1 MAAPKNSLLARCA
14 VSSLDLAVRHW
25 PESSRGWGQA
35 VLAEMGEI
43 TEPAEAVSWAAG
55 GMLLFL
61 RALFSDFLEWLK
73 LPAGGRLSGV
83 STSSG
88 EKGPRLPKHS
98 RLATAVVL
106 VGAGALF
113 FLPIG
118 REAWR
123 TVGASWQ
130 DFRSF
135 RGDQRELERLGAK
148 AEKEKDARELAF
160 VALSYFDHDDRTSYF
175 ADRAV
180 AIAPHLVWIYAAH
193 LRRLDERADKGQL
206 ARLKNFDS
214 DNAVVHLIAA
224 DAEGAPLIFHTP
236 RGSDPIVDKRV
247 VALTNDSKWLSEM
260 DAAFNAARYDSYKD
274 RRREIF
280 REGWERK
287 PALSPALAAMGGYL
301 DFFPSMFEL
310 KAYGEMRVHKARLA
324 AAAGHMDQAEKTI
337 GAVTAFG
344 ERMSKE
350 TDASEFQQWCGLDL
364 TRRGLEGL
372 REIYAGAGRQNEA
385 EAVASQIRDIDAT
398 TTKLRQD
405 FPKYHKEDWQASEKR
420 AVLVHVSSILAAFL
434 AVAILISLCILELS
448 SALLWQK
455 KGARRT
461 VACQIVNY
469 GPVLFLAATV
479 TFLISFEPFAT
490 ALQQYRSANLS
501 RIELR
506 SSSIEL
512 DALQGMNPLSYFSES
527 SSDYFLWMVATVLL
541 SGIALIV
548 IVRGMIRRKKTL
560 A

>member
-1 MAAPKNSLLARCA
+1 MALPKNSLLARCA
-14 VSSLDLAVRHW
+14 VSSLDLAVRYW
-25 PESSRGWGQA
+25 PESSRRWGHA

-43 TEPAEAVSWAAG
+43 TEPAAALSWAAG
-55 GMLLFL
+55 GILLFF

-73 LPAGGRLSGV
+73 LPAGGRPSGA
-83 STSSG
+83 SISSG
-88 EKGPRLPKHS
+88 DKGPKLPEHS
-98 RLATAVVL
+98 RLMTAVVL
-106 VGAGALF
+106 VAAVALF

-130 DFRSF
+130 DWKL

-160 VALSYFDHDDRTSYF
+160 VALSYFDDHDRASYF

-180 AIAPHLVWIYAAH
+180 AIDPNLAWIYTARF
-193 LRRLDERADKGQL
+193 RRLDEGADERQL
-206 ARLKNFDS
+206 ARLKNFDP
-214 DNAVVHLIAA
+214 DNAVVYLTAA
-224 DAEGAPLIFHTP
+224 QAEGAPLIFRTP
-236 RGSDPIVDKRV
+236 RGSDPVADKRV
-247 VALTNDSKWLSEM
+247 EALTNDSKWLNEM
-260 DAAFNAARYDSYKD
+260 DAAFNAPRYDSYKD

-310 KAYGEMRVHKARLA
+310 KAYGDIRAHEARLA
-324 AAAGHMDQAEKTI
+324 ATAGHMDQAEKAI
-337 GAVTAFG
+337 GAVVAFG

-364 TRRGLEGL
+364 TRRGFEGL
-372 REIYAGAGRQNEA
+372 RGIYADADRQNEA
-385 EAVASQIRDIDAT
+385 MAVASQIRDIDAT
-398 TTKLRQD
+398 TAKLRQD
-405 FPKYHKEDWQASEKR
+405 FPKYHKEDWRASEKR
-420 AVLVHVSSILAAFL
+420 AVLVHVSSILAALL
-434 AVAILISLCILELS
+434 AVAVLISLCILELS
-448 SALLWQK
+448 PLLSWWK
-455 KGARRT
+455 EGPWRG
-461 VACQIVNY
+461 VACRIADY
-469 GPVLFLAATV
+469 GPVLFLAATI
-479 TFLISFEPFAT
+479 TFLITFEPFAR

-512 DALQGMNPLSYFSES
+512 DALQGMNPVSHFSSASTE
-527 SSDYFLWMVATVLL
+527 YFLWMVATVLL
-541 SGIALIV
+541 SGIALVV
-548 IVRGMIRRKKTL
+548 IVRGMMRRKKTL